1 MVQHSRRSIFALLLL
16 VAVLVLTGCA
26 PRVGS
31 GAETAGAEE
40 GKLRIDLPALV
51 VEYDENGEA
60 SLFGTPVSSL
70 GATLGTDLSALSLDA
85 ETIGTLTAAGVEHI
99 QLVNAPNAIRIYIN
113 NEPLPAFVYDDA
125 AFASL
130 LTTLEM
136 FGTDAGPAAGIAP
149 LLPDLGVGIVL
160 KMPGATLPLELK
172 DLQLPTSEEALAAYD
187 TAKSAEAVVNITID
201 YAADGSFVLGG
212 LNPFM
217 MGMVPQDALRLGPDT
232 MASFTDRGIQ
242 SIKVTTQE
250 SGILLAINGE
260 TLPFIQWGSRDEF
273 NSLIKLVSDITGN
286 DTLAGTVGQLEA
298 ILFLPGGL
306 SAQVT
311 FPAQ

>member
-1 MVQHSRRSIFALLLL
+1 MFQHSRRFRFALLLL
-16 VAVLVLTGCA
+16 VALFVLVGCA

-31 GAETAGAEE
+31 GAATADAAE
-40 GKLRIDLPALV
+40 GSLRIDLPALV

-60 SLFGTPVSSL
+60 SLFSTPVSSL
-70 GATLGTDLSALSLDA
+70 GATLGADLSALSLGA
-85 ETIGTLTAAGVEHI
+85 ETVGSLTAAGVEHI
-99 QLVNAPNAIRIYIN
+99 QIVNAPNAIRIFIN
-113 NEPLPAFVYDDA
+113 NNPLPAFVYDDA

-130 LTTLEM
+130 LSTLEM
-136 FGTDAGPAAGIAP
+136 FGTDAGAAAGIAP
-149 LLPDLGVGIVL
+149 LLPNLGVGL
-160 KMPGATLPLELK
+160 AMKMPGATMPL
-172 DLQLPTSEEALAAYD
+172 DLTDVELPTSEEAIAAYEAARN
-187 TAKSAEAVVNITID
+187 TEAVVNITID
-201 YAADGSFVLGG
+201 YATDGSFTLGG

-232 MASFTDRGIQ
+232 MSTFTDRGIQ

-273 NSLIKLVSDITGN
+273 TSLLELVGQITGN
-286 DTLAGTVGQLEA
+286 DTLASTVGQLEA